1 MGVII
6 GRTQAVTWHY
16 GMARHRWS
24 LNLWLSRGSQ
34 ACSSWRDI
42 VCGYHSLIVN
52 LRGGDT
58 GVTFST
64 VRVIHLV
71 RVPGHET
78 LRTTIGCQYMLTI
91 PHIYS
96 QD

>member
-1 MGVII
+1 M
-6 GRTQAVTWHY
+6 
-16 GMARHRWS
+16 
-24 LNLWLSRGSQ
+24 
-34 ACSSWRDI
+34 
-42 VCGYHSLIVN
+42 CGYHSLIVN